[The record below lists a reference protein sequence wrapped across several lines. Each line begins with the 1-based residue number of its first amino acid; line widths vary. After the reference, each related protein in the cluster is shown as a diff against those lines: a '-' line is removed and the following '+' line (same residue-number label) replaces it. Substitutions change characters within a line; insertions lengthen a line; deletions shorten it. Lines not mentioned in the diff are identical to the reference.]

1 MTYRKYSLCAIML
14 LALFIST
21 TAEALPPPRPGIVD
35 PLTGRFRATG
45 QKAPVFPKEVTTIR
59 PAPRQGKYPLATR
72 SLWGAPRAPRPLAV
86 VPSTDPV
93 VRPLVL
99 LIDFPDDN
107 RYGGLFHPQN
117 ADNAS
122 VTGLFFGTGPSVSNY
137 WNEVSYG
144 RFAVERPSGVNPAN
158 PDVVGWLHAGDG
170 TGGTFPTTIRSSS
183 RIAGVDVAN
192 VRTLLADAIAYLGGL
207 PQPFDFGPYVRASD
221 NVFHSVIIVQPGY
234 GAEDSGNPAGDTYS
248 HTAQLSVPV
257 PAGGG
262 RTIRDYT
269 IVPAAQFYN
278 DTTGGTDPPLIGIG
292 VIVHEMGHLLGLPDL
307 YPTVLFG
314 QATDI
319 FSGVGIFDLM
329 GYGLWG
335 NVALARTDNPAH
347 LSAWSKTEL
356 GWMAPTVL
364 SATKTASIDPPRPS
378 LPPAELPNPVVY
390 KVYPNGPGGTEG
402 TPGVFRD
409 GAEFF
414 LLEHRRG
421 DAPGA
426 IFDRGLSDN
435 VLGVITP
442 WKGVLIW
449 RVDDAKMEAWRASA
463 TEPLGRS
470 NTVNSDPAFPAL
482 ALQEAD
488 LTTALPTPHLVQPFS
503 IGPQAFGAS
512 GDFFNATSPDFS
524 RISPADGQN
533 FTNSSPRIDATH
545 LFDVGFLATVRNFV
559 ESALDFLFDL
569 IIELP
574 YWRVFR
580 ASDPQPTLNTNRV
593 LSYGFDSANR
603 VWIGTADQGVW
614 IYSVNAW
621 KQLSGFLSPRV
632 QAMAFEPSTGSMW
645 VGTDNTIEKVRL
657 DSIIATFPDGTLFPG
672 FPTIDVRAIQLD
684 RADGTSKKWIAG
696 KVGAKGGMGVI
707 FDTGKNTIGDLQGK
721 NAPILDSNFFPEL
734 STGEIIASLALD
746 KVFSPLK
753 DQDLLYV
760 GISGSSPGER
770 IYRNAN
776 SAGAVRSL
784 YAISSFPILGTFFER
799 LPMKDPSGTIFPNV
813 PSRVNAM
820 VVDKVGILWA
830 ATDRGVFAY
839 DRGDPAAP
847 DPEIR
852 ADRFDPFDVDGGND
866 NVTLEY
872 FPLAF
877 IATGMEPTGIALQE
891 TGQPREIVWVS
902 YGIPSNPSVESGAGG
917 VERID
922 PNVMLNPKI
931 PKDNAAARLG
941 HATMTFVRNASAP
954 AEGPSVNDL
963 IGAAGDGSNV
973 WFGTKNSGAVRFGS
987 GATLTLDKS
996 VYVNET
1002 TIAHVSLADE
1012 NAVPPVLDVR
1022 VVSTKDPLRPDGTG
1036 GFLLTLVRDADN
1048 IYRGTFGF
1056 SMVGTDNVS
1065 TPKRIDVSNNAV
1077 VTVMYRD
1084 INPPSTKTVE
1094 ATWKNVVPFS
1104 DSLFIDNFSCFIATA
1119 AYGSAMAPEV
1129 RAFRLFRDRYLLTH
1143 PAGRSLVALY
1153 YRVSPP
1159 VADAISRSAVLRS
1172 AARGLLVPFSLLSAF
1187 AVGTGPAGKAFVLLL
1202 PAVIPGVL
1210 LFLRRRAA

>member
-1 MTYRKYSLCAIML
+1 ML

-21 TAEALPPPRPGIVD
+21 AAEALPPPRPGIVD
-35 PLTGRFRATG
+35 PLTGRFRTTG
-45 QKAPVFPKEVTTIR
+45 QKVPVFPKEVTTIR
-59 PAPRQGKYPLATR
+59 PTPQKGKYPLATR

-86 VPSTDPV
+86 DPAIDPV

-122 VTGLFFGTGPSVSNY
+122 VIDLFFGPGPGVSTY
-137 WNEVSYG
+137 WSEVSYG
-144 RFAVERPSGVNPAN
+144 RFAVGRPSAVNPAN

-183 RIAGVDVAN
+183 QIAGVDVAN
-192 VRTLLADAIAYLGGL
+192 VRTLLADAISYLGGL

-221 NVFHSVIIVQPGY
+221 NVFHSVIIVQPGF

-248 HTAQLSVPV
+248 HTAQLSTPV

-278 DTTGGTDPPLIGIG
+278 DASGGANPPLIGIG

-307 YPTVLFG
+307 YPTALFG
-314 QATDI
+314 QTTEA

-335 NVALARTDNPAH
+335 NAALTRTDNPSH

-356 GWMAPTVL
+356 GWMTPTVL
-364 SATKTASIDPPRPS
+364 SATKTGSIDPPRPS
-378 LPPAELPNPVVY
+378 LPPAELPNAVAY
-390 KVYPNGPGGTEG
+390 KVHPNGPGDESQ
-402 TPGVFRD
+402 
-409 GAEFF
+409 FF
-414 LLEHRRG
+414 LLENRRG

-426 IFDRGLSDN
+426 VFDKGLLD
-435 VLGVITP
+435 GVNGA
-442 WKGVLIW
+442 WKGILIW

-463 TEPLGRS
+463 TDPLGRS
-470 NTVNSDPAFPAL
+470 NTVNTDPASLAL
-482 ALQEAD
+482 AVQEAD
-488 LTTALPTPHLVQPFS
+488 LTTAVPTPHLVQPFS
-503 IGPQAFGAS
+503 IGPQAFGAA
-512 GDFFNATSPDFS
+512 GDFFNATSPAFS
-524 RISPADGQN
+524 RVSPADGQN
-533 FTNSSPRIDATH
+533 FTNSSPRIDAAH
-545 LFDVGFLATVRNFV
+545 LFDTGFLVTVRDFV

-569 IIELP
+569 FVELP

-580 ASDPQPTLNTNRV
+580 ANDPQPTLNTNRV
-593 LSYGFDSANR
+593 LSYAFDSANR

-621 KQLSGFLSPRV
+621 KQLSGFRSPRV

-645 VGTDNTIEKVRL
+645 VGTDNTLEKVRL
-657 DSIIATFPDGTLFPG
+657 DSVIASFPDQTLFPG
-672 FPTIDVRAIQLD
+672 FPTIDVRAIRLD

-696 KVGAKGGMGVI
+696 KVGTRGGMGVI
-707 FDTGKNTIGDLQGK
+707 FDTGRNTVGDLQTHYSSV
-721 NAPILDSNFFPEL
+721 LESNFFPQL
-734 STGEIIASLALD
+734 AIGEIIASLALD
-746 KVFSPLK
+746 SVFSSLK
-753 DQDLLYV
+753 DLDLLYV
-760 GISGSSPGER
+760 GIAGSTPGER
-770 IYRNAN
+770 IYRNAD
-776 SAGAVRSL
+776 SAGSVRSL
-784 YAISSFPILGTFFER
+784 YTIPSFPIVGTFFEK
-799 LPMKDPSGTIFPNV
+799 LPMRDPSGTIFPNV

-820 VVDKVGILWA
+820 AVDKVGILWA

-839 DRGDPAAP
+839 DRGDPAAADP
-847 DPEIR
+847 DARP
-852 ADRFDPFDVDGGND
+852 DRFDPFDVDGGND
-866 NVTLEY
+866 NVALEY

-877 IATGMEPTGIALQE
+877 TATGMEPTGIALQE

-902 YGIPSNPSVESGAGG
+902 YGIPSEPSTESGAGG

-922 PNVMLNPKI
+922 PNVLLNPKI
-931 PKDNAAARLG
+931 PKDNASARLG
-941 HATMTFVRNASAP
+941 HATMTFVRNVSAP
-954 AEGPSVNDL
+954 AEGPAVNDL
-963 IGAAGDGSNV
+963 ISAAGDGSNV

-996 VYVNET
+996 VYVNES
-1002 TIAHVSLADE
+1002 TIAHLSLVDE
-1012 NAVPPVLDVR
+1012 NAVPPSLDVR
-1022 VVSTKDPLRPDGTG
+1022 IVSTADPLNPDGTG
-1036 GFLLTLVRDADN
+1036 GFFLTLVKEADN
-1048 IYRGTFGF
+1048 VYRGTFGF
-1056 SMVGTDNVS
+1056 SIAGTDNVS
-1065 TPKRIDVSNNAV
+1065 TTKRIKVANGAV
-1077 VTVMYRD
+1077 VTVIYRD

-1094 ATWKNVVPFS
+1094 ATWKNVFPFS
-1104 DSLFIDNFSCFIATA
+1104 DSLFIDDFSCFIATA

-1143 PAGRSLVALY
+1143 PAGRVLVALY

-1159 VADAISRSAVLRS
+1159 VAGVISRSAVLRS

-1187 AVGTGPAGKAFVLLL
+1187 AVGTGPAGKVFVSLLL
-1202 PAVIPGVL
+1202 AGITGGL